1 MTGTIVTH
9 EPLIR
14 LGTSVAV
21 LLTMMLWEFAAPR
34 RPQHYHR
41 AQRWPH
47 NLLLVAL
54 DSAAVRLLVPL
65 GAVGAALVSGERG
78 WGLFNLLRLPSWLEI
93 VLAVLVLDLVIYF
106 QHRLF
111 HAVPWLWRL
120 HRVHHA
126 DLEFDVTTGVRFH
139 PLEILLS
146 MGIKLV
152 AVVFL
157 GAPALAVLIFEVLL
171 NVTSLFNH
179 GNVRLPKWLDR
190 RLRLLVVTPE
200 MHRVHHS
207 IIRREIDSNF
217 GFNLPWWDHLFGTYC
232 AQPAAGHLGMT
243 IGIDA
248 FREARELRLD
258 RLLLQPFR
266 SASPSLGKQRGDV

>member
-1 MTGTIVTH
+1 
-9 EPLIR
+9 
-14 LGTSVAV
+14 
-21 LLTMMLWEFAAPR
+21 
-34 RPQHYHR
+34 
-41 AQRWPH
+41 
-47 NLLLVAL
+47 
-54 DSAAVRLLVPL
+54 
-65 GAVGAALVSGERG
+65 
-78 WGLFNLLRLPSWLEI
+78 
-93 VLAVLVLDLVIYF
+93 
-106 QHRLF
+106 
-111 HAVPWLWRL
+111 
-120 HRVHHA
+120 
-126 DLEFDVTTGVRFH
+126 VRFH